1 MTPESAGMTPSGS
14 EETPVTQSAGR
25 ERVLEWAVWMGALAL
40 LIGLVASSAI
50 QGRWPDPMV
59 VALFAGLFLWS
70 ENVALLLPSTVR
82 VSPSFLWVLAAVS
95 AFGGHGAVLGSAIVG
110 ACGGL
115 SIYNWRRRRYRV
127 VVYNTAQFLLAA
139 AGTALVS
146 ETVMK
151 VGGNWVL
158 EVVPAAVA
166 YALINV
172 ILVLW
177 AIVLEKGEH
186 PAEVWRDMAPALP
199 NYLAFGLLGG
209 VIGHLY
215 SSLGP
220 LVIVL
225 LVIPVMIAR
234 SAFAASEALRE
245 ARERTIG
252 VFLKALE
259 VKDPYTA
266 KHTLR
271 VARYSCYIGE
281 QLGLKPDEL
290 EQLRQAALLH
300 DVGKLAVPRSLLRK
314 PNKLTDEEFQQVQRH
329 VHVCIDILSQV
340 AFLRSMTA
348 AASGHHARYD
358 GGGYG
363 EGREKLEARIVS
375 VADAFDA
382 MTSTR
387 AYRKAL
393 DQDVAFGELEAKA
406 GSQFDPDCVR
416 ALISAIT
423 ARGERHGLGY
433 EEDVVEYDVPPP
445 VVGPGSAGLG
455 DLVSVD
461 APGARRAT

>member
-1 MTPESAGMTPSGS
+1 
-14 EETPVTQSAGR
+14 
-25 ERVLEWAVWMGALAL
+25 
-40 LIGLVASSAI
+40 LIIV
-50 QGRWPDPMV
+50 M
-59 VALFAGLFLWS
+59 FAGLLVWS
-70 ENVALLLPSTVR
+70 ENVALLLPSSVR
-82 VSPSFLWVLAAVS
+82 VSPSFLWVLAAIA
-95 AFGGHGAVLGSAIVG
+95 AFNGHSGALGAAFVG

-115 SIYNWRRRRYRV
+115 AGWNLRRRRYRLV
-127 VVYNTAQFLLAA
+127 AYNAAQYVLAA
-139 AGTALVS
+139 AVAALVFDLVAS
-146 ETVMK
+146 TA
-151 VGGNWVL
+151 GNWLVAVL
-158 EVVPAAVA
+158 PAAAVFA
-166 YALINV
+166 FVNGALI
-172 ILVLW
+172 LW

-186 PAEVWRDMAPALP
+186 PAEVWRDMAPDLP
-199 NYLAFGLLGG
+199 NYLAFGLLGA
-209 VIGHLY
+209 VIGDLY

-281 QLGLKPDEL
+281 ELGLKPDEL
-290 EQLRQAALLH
+290 ERLRQAALLH

-423 ARGERHGLGY
+423 TRGERHGLGY

-461 APGARRAT
+461 APGARRAP